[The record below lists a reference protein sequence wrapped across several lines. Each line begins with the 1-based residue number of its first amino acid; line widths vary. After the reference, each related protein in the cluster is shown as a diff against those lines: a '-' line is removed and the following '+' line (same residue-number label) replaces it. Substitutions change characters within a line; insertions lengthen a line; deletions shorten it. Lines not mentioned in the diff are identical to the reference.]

1 MSGKD
6 CLQQIQ
12 VMDIRIKQKMDQ
24 LEDMKRMRTYLRGA
38 CIGSGSKSGNM
49 SDGFSKM
56 SDKLIDLERTLNQE
70 IEAYQLMKNE
80 QINRIQSL
88 SKPEYMEVLYKRYVE
103 YKTVER
109 ISYEMNYTYKYTSRL
124 IANAV
129 KEFEKQNTTKDENIK
144 NKCAKMV
151 S

>member
-38 CIGSGSKSGNM
+38 CIRGGSKSGNM

-56 SDKLIDLERTLNQE
+56 SDKMIDLEQTLNQE
-70 IEAYQLMKNE
+70 IEAYLLMKNE
-80 QINRIQSL
+80 EINRIQSL
-88 SKPEYMEVLYKRYVE
+88 SKPEYMDVLYKRYVE
-103 YKTVER
+103 YKTFER
-109 ISYEMNYTYKYTSRL
+109 IAYEMNYALNYVFKL
-124 IANAV
+124 HGNGV
-129 KEFEKQNTTKDENIK
+129 KEYESLFTKGQ
-144 NKCAKMV
+144 
-151 S
+151 